1 MSTGCQKTIFQYVN
15 MSVCQYVSMSICQN
29 VNISECKFSAQVSK
43 EKLFRMSKRCQKT
56 LCWYVNMSICQ
67 FVSMSVCQYGRMQ
80 LLSLGIKRKVG
91 QNVNR
96 MSAVRRD
103 SERVCTGVHYQP
115 RPGVDVQLGQ
125 KVEARRDRLTMD
137 RTGYKVRLSCI
148 K

>member
-1 MSTGCQKTIFQYVN
+1 MT
-15 MSVCQYVSMSICQN
+15 VCQYVSMSICQN

-96 MSAVRRD
+96 MSEKERSLSRD
-103 SERVCTGVHYQP
+103 KTRNGSTISETCSSPDHTVCVFNSSSVVLLSCHWSPCNICGLP
-115 RPGVDVQLGQ
+115 RPS
-125 KVEARRDRLTMD
+125 T
-137 RTGYKVRLSCI
+137 TSH
-148 K
+148 